1 MLNIGPHFPTD
12 AITETSCG
20 LKDNFVCTKLSA
32 RLIIMP
38 ITAQKPELGGIQ
50 TSIYR
55 DNSALYALKQSV
67 TILLFALNGGCHIIA
82 ETMAVPEGED

>member
-1 MLNIGPHFPTD
+1 
-12 AITETSCG
+12 
-20 LKDNFVCTKLSA
+20 
-32 RLIIMP
+32 MP

-50 TSIYR
+50 TSIR